1 MEQNLPI
8 ITKKIWNIAKVAL
21 FMLKKG
27 ISKKKI
33 VRNLSIMIQRQKPC
47 INTPQEYEF
56 SCSNTPLYRQYFTS
70 KRSEKIHHKFDFEAM
85 TEIHLEEINDVLV
98 NKDGEVVRQPRISDS
113 SFWAQNDL
121 ECIEHVNEA
130 ADEFIKR
137 FYSQL
142 KKETC

>member
-8 ITKKIWNIAKVAL
+8 ITKKIWNIAKIAL

-33 VRNLSIMIQRQKPC
+33 VQKLSIMIQRQKPY
-47 INTPQEYEF
+47 INTLQEYEF
-56 SCSNTPLYRQYFTS
+56 SCSNTPIYRQYFTN
-70 KRSEKIHHKFDFEAM
+70 KRSTIHQEFNFEAM
-85 TEIHLEEINDVLV
+85 TKIHLEEIHDVLV
-98 NKDGEVVRQPRISDS
+98 NKDGEVARQPRISDS
-113 SFWAQNDL
+113 SFWAHNDL